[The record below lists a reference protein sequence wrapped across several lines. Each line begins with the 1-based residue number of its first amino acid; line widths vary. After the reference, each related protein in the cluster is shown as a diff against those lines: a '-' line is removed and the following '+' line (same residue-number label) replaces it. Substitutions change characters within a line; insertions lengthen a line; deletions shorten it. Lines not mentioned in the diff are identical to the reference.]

1 MPISR
6 VQRLAGLDVDPTV
19 IPRAVAATA
28 PPTDV
33 PEAPPALARW
43 QRLDVEIWQGG
54 LERHNHRLE
63 GFEAIVASEV

>member
-28 PPTDV
+28 P